1 MDTLIHGIHWFVEAL
16 LRPLDGL
23 VPWVSL
29 AIIAAP
35 TAAVILVVVRR
46 TSPQK
51 LVGTARARMGASIFE
66 MRLYLDHPL
75 QLLAAQGRLIVW
87 SIIYVGCL
95 LPSLLVMAAPLGLFY
110 VHLEIRHGVA
120 PMPAPGTTV
129 ARIEVAEGVVLRD
142 IGIDAPAPLAVTA
155 RVYAEDE
162 HAVYAR
168 IAIAAPGRHAFTV
181 RAGSERVETSVNADP
196 DTDVV
201 SPERRAG
208 ISQLWAISAEP
219 PLDGEAIRSITI
231 QYPERTAS
239 VPWWLYWLGVA
250 TVLAMLLRR
259 RFGVA
264 L

>member
-1 MDTLIHGIHWFVEAL
+1 MDTLVHGLHWIVEAL

-29 AIIAAP
+29 AIIAVP

-51 LVGTARARMGASIFE
+51 LVGTARSRMGAAIFE

-95 LPSLLVMAAPLGLFY
+95 LPSLLVMAGPLGLFY
-110 VHLEIRHGVA
+110 IHLEIRHGVA
-120 PMPAPGTTV
+120 PMPAPGTAV
-129 ARIEVAEGVVLRD
+129 ARIEVADGVVLRD
-142 IGIDAPAPLAVTA
+142 LAIDAPAPLAVTA
-155 RVYAEDE
+155 RVHAEDE

-168 IAIAAPGRHAFTV
+168 IAVAAPGRHALTV
-181 RAGSERVETSVNADP
+181 RAGSAREEVSVNADP

-208 ISQLWAISAEP
+208 IAQLWAISADP
-219 PLDGEAIRSITI
+219 PLESDAIRSITI